1 MSLLVCPIRPG
12 DHNPEL
18 RFALRSWEQ
27 NIVGQHDLMT
37 VGYCPSWLKPDH
49 HIEGNRFTS
58 VPLAIWDNIRLASR
72 AVKDYTDEAIYMND
86 DFFCLKPTER
96 IVPVRRDIS
105 LREHLAIFP
114 QNVGAWWP
122 KSLHTTLEFLED
134 RGHIDPPS
142 FELHRPLIA
151 DPALMYWATEQ
162 WFGDLA
168 GPIPQWRTIY
178 GVLNEIE
185 AEPTHDVKLGIAKTI
200 PDPDWIST
208 SDGIWRRYETRIMSR
223 FRKPSRWEIG

>member
-1 MSLLVCPIRPG
+1 MLLVCPIRPG

-27 NIVGQHDLMT
+27 NIAGQHDLMT
-37 VGYCPSWLKPDH
+37 VGYCPNWLKPDH
-49 HIEGNRFTS
+49 HIEGNRHTS
-58 VPLAIWDNIRLASR
+58 VPLAVWDNIRTVSWEIQGM
-72 AVKDYTDEAIYMND
+72 DEAVYMND
-86 DFFCLKPTER
+86 DFFCLKPVDQ

-114 QNVGAWWP
+114 QNAGTWWP
-122 KSLHTTLEFLED
+122 KSLRTTLEFLEG

-151 DPALMYWATEQ
+151 DPGLMYWAMNHWDGGLTES
-162 WFGDLA
+162 L
-168 GPIPQWRTIY
+168 PQWRTLY
-178 GVLNEIE
+178 GVLAEVE
-185 AEPTHDVKLGIAKTI
+185 AEPTHDVKLGIAKTL

-208 SDGIWRRYETRIMSR
+208 SDGIWRRYEARIMSC
-223 FRKPSRWEIG
+223 FQKPSRWEIG